1 MKSTRILDKD
11 LPLNI
16 PCPGLPA
23 SICLK
28 GGWWWHIYEECWGR
42 TWKRYMIAEMKL
54 SSSLSSKCSTDVG
67 MGNHLEKEKKKNVY
81 ISESKDACDDSLDF
95 CPEMLAFSSGG
106 GSSVSNSV
114 PAAFRVLSSSPF
126 STPSPDVFLFVS
138 PTLLLVSFC
147 LSLPL

>member
-1 MKSTRILDKD
+1 MSERGIIL
-11 LPLNI
+11 
-16 PCPGLPA
+16 
-23 SICLK
+23 
-28 GGWWWHIYEECWGR
+28 
-42 TWKRYMIAEMKL
+42 KR
-54 SSSLSSKCSTDVG
+54 
-67 MGNHLEKEKKKNVY
+67 KKKNVY
-81 ISESKDACDDSLDF
+81 ISESKDACDDSLEF

-126 STPSPDVFLFVS
+126 FSTLSPYVFLFVS